1 MTMAKHDSRRIMQAG
16 HTPAEA
22 AMVRQELW
30 EEIRRTA
37 ARESVSISELARRF
51 GVDRKT
57 IRRCLREQAFRSYQR
72 ERSTATLLGEHEAYL
87 CERAPEVDY
96 SARILF
102 QELRASRGYRGSYET
117 IKRFVKPLRAV
128 REQAQRAL
136 LRFETPPGV
145 QSQIDWGESRVRC
158 RRGVTVQHFF
168 VMTLGFSRR
177 AFHLAYP
184 RESLRQFLDAHE
196 QAFDYFGGHT
206 REHLYDRP
214 RTVCHPGADGRVR
227 WNATFKSFADYWG
240 FEPRL
245 CRAYR
250 AQTKGKVESGVK
262 YLKRNFLPG
271 RTFVDEVDLNE
282 QLQQWATEIADQRI
296 HGTTH
301 EQPIVRFQREA
312 PALIPT
318 ASQPSFWLG
327 MRATRVVADDY
338 LVSYQTNR
346 YSVPFH
352 LIGQRVEIERQGEQ
366 LVFYH
371 RGEPV
376 ASHAALGGSHAMR
389 IDPAHGP
396 GAIARNPRRTTSTP
410 TTGAQRT
417 DLGLDVEIRDLAVY
431 DHLAGAGGLENHA

>member
-1 MTMAKHDSRRIMQAG
+1 MTVAKYDSRRMMLAG
-16 HTPAEA
+16 HSPAET

-37 ARESVSISELARRF
+37 ARESVSISALARRF

-57 IRRCLREQAFRSYQR
+57 IRRCLREQAYRSYQR
-72 ERSTATLLGEHEAYL
+72 ERPATTLLGEHEAYL
-87 CERAPEVDY
+87 RERAPAVDY
-96 SARILF
+96 SAQILF

-117 IKRFVKPLRAV
+117 VKRFVKPLRAV

-145 QSQIDWGESRVRC
+145 QSQIDWGESRVRF

-196 QAFDYFGGHT
+196 QAFAYFGGHT

-214 RTVCHPGADGRVR
+214 RTVCHPGGDGRVR

-250 AQTKGKVESGVK
+250 AQSKGKVESGVK

-282 QLQQWATEIADQRI
+282 QLQQWAAEIADRRI

-301 EQPIVRFQREA
+301 EQPILRFQREA

-318 ASQPSFWLG
+318 AGQPSFWLG
-327 MRATRVVADDY
+327 MRATRMVADDY

-346 YSVPFH
+346 YSVPFR

-376 ASHAALGGSHAMR
+376 ATHAAVEGSHAMR

-410 TTGAQRT
+410 ATGAQRA

-431 DHLAGAGGLENHA
+431 DHLAAAGGLEKRT

>member
-1 MTMAKHDSRRIMQAG
+1 MMMAKHNNRRMLQG
-16 HTPAEA
+16 NSSPAET
-22 AMVRQELW
+22 AMVRQELFD
-30 EEIRRTA
+30 EIRRTA
-37 ARESVSISELARRF
+37 AVESVPISELARRF
-51 GVDRKT
+51 GLDRRT
-57 IRRCLREQAFRSYQR
+57 IRRCLRDPAYRRYRREQPAPGVL
-72 ERSTATLLGEHEAYL
+72 ADHEAFL
-87 CERAPEVDY
+87 FERAPEVDY

-102 QELRASRGYRGSYET
+102 QELRAGHGYRGSYET
-117 IKRFVKPLRAV
+117 VKRFVKPLRAV

-136 LRFETPPGV
+136 LRFETPPGG
-145 QSQIDWGESRVRC
+145 QSQIDWGESRVRF
-158 RRGVTVQHFF
+158 RRGVAVEHFF

-196 QAFDYFGGHT
+196 QAFAYFGGHT

-214 RTVCHPGADGRVR
+214 RTVCHPGGDGRVR

-282 QLQQWATEIADQRI
+282 QLQQWSAEIADQRI

-318 ASQPSFWLG
+318 SGQPSFWLG
-327 MRATRVVADDY
+327 MRATRVVAEDY

-346 YSVPFH
+346 YSVPFR
-352 LIGQRVEIERQGEQ
+352 LIGQRVEVERQGEQ

-376 ASHAALGGSHAMR
+376 AAHAALDGCHAMH

-396 GAIARNPRRTTSTP
+396 GAIARNQRLALSTP
-410 TTGAQRT
+410 ITGPQRA
-417 DLGLDVEIRDLAVY
+417 DLGLTVEIRDLAVY
-431 DHLAGAGGLENHA
+431 DQLAAADGLENHA

>member
-1 MTMAKHDSRRIMQAG
+1 MIQAG
-16 HTPAEA
+16 PSPAETV
-22 AMVRQELW
+22 MVRQELW
-30 EEIRRTA
+30 EEIRRTS
-37 ARESVSISELARRF
+37 ARESVSVSELARRF

-57 IRRCLREQAFRSYQR
+57 IRRCLRERTYRSYQR
-72 ERSTATLLGEHEAYL
+72 ERAAATLLAAHEGYL
-87 CERAPEVDY
+87 RERAPAVDY
-96 SARILF
+96 SAQILF
-102 QELRASRGYRGSYET
+102 QELRAERGYRGSYET
-117 IKRFVKPLRAV
+117 VKRFVKPLRAV

-136 LRFETPPGV
+136 LRFETPPGG
-145 QSQIDWGESRVRC
+145 QSQIDWGESRVRF
-158 RRGVTVQHFF
+158 RRGVSVQHFF

-196 QAFDYFGGHT
+196 QAFAYFGGHA

-214 RTVCHPGADGRVR
+214 RTVCHPGSDGRAR

-301 EQPIVRFQREA
+301 ELPIVRFQREA
-312 PALIPT
+312 PLLIST
-318 ASQPSFWLG
+318 AGQPSFWLG
-327 MRATRVVADDY
+327 MRATRVVAEDY

-346 YSVPFH
+346 YSVPFR

-366 LVFYH
+366 LVFFH

-376 ASHAALGGSHAMR
+376 AAHAALEGSHAMR

-396 GAIARNPRRTTSTP
+396 GAIARNQRRARSTP
-410 TTGAQRT
+410 AAGAQCA
-417 DLGLDVEIRDLAVY
+417 DLGLDVEVRDLAVY
-431 DHLAGAGGLENHA
+431 DHVAAVGGLENHP

>member
-1 MTMAKHDSRRIMQAG
+1 MTKAKNDSKRMMQAG
-16 HTPAEA
+16 HSPAES
-22 AMVRQELW
+22 AMVRQELY
-30 EEIRRTA
+30 EEIHRTA

-51 GVDRKT
+51 GLDRKT
-57 IRRCLREQAFRSYQR
+57 IRRCLREPAYRSYQR
-72 ERSTATLLGEHEAYL
+72 ESPASTLLGEHEAFL
-87 CERAPEVDY
+87 RERAPAVDY
-96 SARILF
+96 SAQILY

-117 IKRFVKPLRAV
+117 VKRFVKPLRAV

-136 LRFETPPGV
+136 LRFETPPGG
-145 QSQIDWGESRVRC
+145 QSQIDWGASRVRF
-158 RRGVTVQHFF
+158 RQGVRVEHFF

-196 QAFDYFGGHT
+196 RAFAYFGGHT

-214 RTVCHPGADGRVR
+214 RTVCHPTGDGRVR

-282 QLQQWATEIADQRI
+282 QLQQWTAEIADQRI

-301 EQPIVRFQREA
+301 EQPAMRFQREA
-312 PALIPT
+312 SALLPT
-318 ASQPSFWLG
+318 VGQPSFWLG
-327 MRATRVVADDY
+327 LRATRVVADDY

-346 YSVPFH
+346 YSVPFR
-352 LIGQRVEIERQGEQ
+352 LIGQRVEVERQDEQ
-366 LVFYH
+366 LVFYY

-376 ASHAALGGSHAMR
+376 ATHTALEGSHAMH

-396 GAIARNPRRTTSTP
+396 GAIARNARRTRSTRIA
-410 TTGAQRT
+410 GAQRT
-417 DLGLDVEIRDLAVY
+417 DVGQDVEIRDLAVY
-431 DHLAGAGGLENHA
+431 DHLATAGGLENRT

>member
-1 MTMAKHDSRRIMQAG
+1 MTRVKHDSRRMVQAG
-16 HTPAEA
+16 HSPAES
-22 AMVRQELW
+22 AMVRQELF
-30 EEIRRTA
+30 EEIRATA
-37 ARESVSISELARRF
+37 ARESVTIAGLARRF
-51 GVDRKT
+51 GLDRKT
-57 IRRCLREQAFRSYQR
+57 IRRCLREPVYRSYQR
-72 ERSTATLLGEHEAYL
+72 ERAGATLLGAHEAYL
-87 CERAPEVDY
+87 RDRAPAVDY
-96 SARILF
+96 SAQILF

-117 IKRFVKPLRAV
+117 VKRFVKPLRAV

-136 LRFETPPGV
+136 LRFETPPGG
-145 QSQIDWGESRVRC
+145 QSQIDWGESRVPF
-158 RRGVTVQHFF
+158 RRGVTVEHFF
-168 VMTLGFSRR
+168 VLTLGFSRR

-196 QAFDYFGGHT
+196 QAFAYFGGHT

-214 RTVCHPGADGRVR
+214 RTVCHPGGDGRVR

-282 QLQQWATEIADQRI
+282 QLQQWAAEIADQRL

-301 EQPIVRFQREA
+301 EQPAVRFQREA
-312 PALIPT
+312 PALSPT
-318 ASQPSFWLG
+318 AGQPSFWFG

-346 YSVPFH
+346 YSVPFR
-352 LIGQRVEIERQGEQ
+352 LIGQRVEVERQGEQ

-376 ASHAALGGSHAMR
+376 AAHAPLEGTHAMH

-396 GAIARNPRRTTSTP
+396 GAIARNPRRTLSTP
-410 TTGAQRT
+410 AAGAQRA
-417 DLGLDVEIRDLAVY
+417 DLGLEVEIRDLAVY
-431 DHLAGAGGLENHA
+431 DHLAAAGGLENPA